1 MSNDTPAGST
11 TRQLTP
17 NRRRY
22 LQATGGVVALGT
34 AGLAGCLDDDSP
46 GATGFLSTAVTDQ
59 PGDIAD
65 FDSCVVTID
74 GIWLSPRTDDAE
86 DAEDADDENGD
97 DADDADDE
105 DDGVQAQDEDD
116 VDQGDGRT
124 YYAFDEPQEADLV
137 ELQDGETQLID
148 EDRDV
153 PVGEYRF
160 LQLDIASVSGIL
172 ADSGDEADVETPGN
186 APLQFTLRFEIR
198 ENQRTTFT
206 GDFTPVRRG
215 QTDRY
220 LLQPVAR
227 NTAVS
232 YEDVDD
238 ADDENG
244 ADDGDNENGA
254 DDGDD
259 ENGADNADD
268 D

>member
-11 TRQLTP
+11 TRQPTT

-22 LQATGGVVALGT
+22 LQATGGIVALGT

-74 GIWLSPRTDDAE
+74 GIWLSPRTDDADDE
-86 DAEDADDENGD
+86 DDENGESD
-97 DADDADDE
+97 ENADDE
-105 DDGVQAQDEDD
+105 DDDGVQAQEEED
-116 VDQGDGRT
+116 VDQDDGRT
-124 YYAFDEPQEADLV
+124 YYGFDEPQEADLV

-148 EDRDV
+148 EDREV

-160 LQLDIASVSGIL
+160 LQLDVSDVSGIL
-172 ADSGDEADVETPGN
+172 ADSGDEADVDTPGN
-186 APLQFTLRFEIR
+186 APLQFNLRFEIR
-198 ENQRTTFT
+198 ESQRTTFT

-232 YEDVDD
+232 YDDVDD
-238 ADDENG
+238 DNADGADDEDA
-244 ADDGDNENGA
+244 ADDE
-254 DDGDD
+254 
-259 ENGADNADD
+259 
-268 D
+268 